1 VSLSFV
7 FVKCE
12 GIFFHEISSLL
23 TWFGQGK
30 DFSGQI
36 VLAAAALSKEK
47 MFCST
52 QISIYPQAAISFL
65 TFACPLAVKQIKVA
79 IEIFPLAVETTIKR
93 LHGRIHLHNFPNLL
107 RCQS

>member
-36 VLAAAALSKEK
+36 VLAAVALS
-47 MFCST
+47 
-52 QISIYPQAAISFL
+52 
-65 TFACPLAVKQIKVA
+65 
-79 IEIFPLAVETTIKR
+79 
-93 LHGRIHLHNFPNLL
+93 
-107 RCQS
+107 